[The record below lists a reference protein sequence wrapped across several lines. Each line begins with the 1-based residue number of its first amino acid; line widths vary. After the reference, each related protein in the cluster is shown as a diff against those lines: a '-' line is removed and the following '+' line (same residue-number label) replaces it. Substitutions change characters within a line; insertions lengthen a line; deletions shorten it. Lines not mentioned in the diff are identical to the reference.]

1 MEAQTEQTSTA
12 ASTEAVSTPAVSES
26 SAPVQAETSSA
37 SEPAAASPAAMTQA
51 EQIAQYTPN
60 FKFTAAD
67 KEHEIDEWV
76 RPVIKDA
83 ETEKKIKELYSK
95 AYGME
100 EVKAVR
106 EKMKQEYYNYKSQAE
121 PLIKTVSEAHKFYTS
136 GKQSLADGNINGY
149 VHKTGEAFKQLGI
162 TDEDLKKYVFHKLNI
177 EELPQDR
184 KQEYNRFNELELQN
198 QQLQQQTQ
206 EQQRYVQQLA
216 VQARTADLNQ
226 ATSKSDIAPIVQA
239 FDQRNGAG
247 SFNAEVIQ
255 RGQLYWQTQGI
266 DVPAEKLVQEIIT
279 KYGLTPSVAPQAT
292 AQVQPQTV
300 PTIPVIKGGSSSP
313 AGKVFKTTDDLVNY
327 RKQQYG
333 Y

>member
-1 MEAQTEQTSTA
+1 MEAQTEQSSTA
-12 ASTEAVSTPAVSES
+12 ASTEAVSTSTASES
-26 SAPVQAETSSA
+26 TAPVQAESTASAESSSA
-37 SEPAAASPAAMTQA
+37 APAMTQ
-51 EQIAQYTPN
+51 EQQIAQYTPN
-60 FKFTAAD
+60 FKFTAAN
-67 KEHEIDEWV
+67 EEREIDEWI

-100 EVKAVR
+100 EVKNVR

-121 PLIKTVSEAHKFYTS
+121 PLIKTVSEAHRFYTA
-136 GKQSLADGNINGY
+136 GKQSLSDGNINGY

-162 TDEDLKKYVFHKLNI
+162 SDEDLKKYVFHKLNL

-206 EQQRYVQQLA
+206 EQQRYLQQVA
-216 VQARTADLNQ
+216 VQAKTAELNQ
-226 ATSKSDIAPIVQA
+226 ATAKPEVASIIQA

-247 SFNAEVIQ
+247 SFKAEVIQ
-255 RGQLYWQTQGI
+255 RGQLYWQTQGV
-266 DVPAEKLVQEIIT
+266 DKSSEELVQEIIT
-279 KYGLTPSVAPQAT
+279 KYGLSQPVAPQAT
-292 AQVQPQTV
+292 TQAQPQAV
-300 PTIPVIKGGSSSP
+300 PTIPVVKGGSSSP